1 MDFIAPENQDWI
13 DDISRLKDEE
23 SEIIKHMMPI
33 IGTSFLFFFLVRV
46 LTCIN
51 PLLLSPLV
59 PLCFA

>member
-33 IGTSFLFFFLVRV
+33 IGTSFPLF
-46 LTCIN
+46 
-51 PLLLSPLV
+51 LLSTRTNMY
-59 PLCFA
+59 